1 MLNPH
6 FFYRKDGLLKKI
18 NVDEIL
24 FLEAASNYTY
34 FSMIDRERIM
44 IRITLQE
51 ALNLLPKYML
61 LRINRSHAVAAQYV
75 AAVSR
80 DEVFFVGLKDFT
92 LHVSKQYYASL
103 GKQVTILETSSSNRK
118 EQEEEKNNTIM

>member
-1 MLNPH
+1 MSNPH
-6 FFYRKDGLLKKI
+6 FFYREDGLLKKI

-34 FSMIDRERIM
+34 FSTIDRKRIT
-44 IRITLQE
+44 IRITLKE
-51 ALNLLPKYML
+51 ALNLLPKYTFI
-61 LRINRSHAVAAQYV
+61 RINRSHAVAAQYI
-75 AAVSR
+75 AAFSR

-92 LHVSKQYYASL
+92 LQVSKQYYASL